1 MYILLI
7 KLINVMN
14 SIPINWIEL
23 IRPGETSN
31 NLKKFNFALIPIK
44 TPSIKIIPSLIHS
57 RERFINRNI
66 CEKMQKSL
74 KFHTSLCILM
84 IDFCQ

>member
-31 NLKKFNFALIPIK
+31 YLKNYNFALIPIK

-66 CEKMQKSL
+66 SEKCKNR
-74 KFHTSLCILM
+74 
-84 IDFCQ
+84 